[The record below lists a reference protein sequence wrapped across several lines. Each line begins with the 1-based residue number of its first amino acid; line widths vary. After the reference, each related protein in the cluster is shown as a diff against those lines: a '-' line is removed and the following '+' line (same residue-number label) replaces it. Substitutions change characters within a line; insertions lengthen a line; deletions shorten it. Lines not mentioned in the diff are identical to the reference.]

1 MKLKNRKGEAISA
14 QSYQEF
20 IVKVVTEHGGIV
32 RDDKLDEMI
41 EEAYGKHWG
50 PTDLKPWG
58 RQRHPKWKQNVAS
71 AKSGLDRRGVVV
83 RFERTEAIPI
93 SRREPGWKVTKQRNG
108 QLFRIVRHVYR
119 VLLPEPTFLRAYD
132 QWCRRM
138 PPKQK
143 KNYEKL
149 DQPIQVDFVPE

>member
-1 MKLKNRKGEAISA
+1 MTLKNRKGEAISA

-20 IVKVVTEHGGIV
+20 IVKVVTEHCGIV
-32 RDDKLDEMI
+32 RDDELDEMI
-41 EEAYGKHWG
+41 EEAYRKHWG

-93 SRREPGWKVTKQRNG
+93 SHREPGWKIEKRKG
-108 QLFRIVRHVYR
+108 HLFRIVTHVYR
-119 VLLPEPTFLRAYD
+119 VLLPESTFLRAYG
-132 QWCRRM
+132 QWRRRM

>member
-20 IVKVVTEHGGIV
+20 IVKVVTEHCGIV
-32 RDDKLDEMI
+32 RDDELDEMI
-41 EEAYGKHWG
+41 EEGYGKHWG

-83 RFERTEAIPI
+83 RFERTEMIPI
-93 SRREPGWKVTKQRNG
+93 NRREPGWKVIERDG
-108 QLFRIVRHVYR
+108 QLFRIVRNVYR
-119 VLLPEPTFLRAYD
+119 VLLPESTFLRAYD
-132 QWCRRM
+132 QWRRRM

-143 KNYEKL
+143 KQYEKL
-149 DQPIQVDFVPE
+149 NQPIQVDFVPE

>member
-1 MKLKNRKGEAISA
+1 MKLKNQKGEAISA

-20 IVKVVTEHGGIV
+20 IVKVVTEHCGIV
-32 RDDKLDEMI
+32 RDDELDEMI
-41 EEAYGKHWG
+41 EQAYGKHWG

-83 RFERTEAIPI
+83 RFERKDAIRI
-93 SRREPGWKVTKQRNG
+93 SRREPGWIVEERKGK
-108 QLFRIVRHVYR
+108 LFRIVRHVYR
-119 VLLPEPTFLRAYD
+119 VLLPEATYLRADD

-138 PPKQK
+138 PPNQK
-143 KNYEKL
+143 KNYKKL
-149 DQPIQVDFVPE
+149 DQPIQVDFVPV